1 LFFFTEEKAILDT
14 QMKNKVE
21 KIFDF
26 LEISEQLKNTKRWK
40 NVPQM
45 KKKETSADHTWHVAL
60 LACLFAKELKLEINF
75 LKAIQ
80 IIIIHDLAEAI
91 TDDIDY
97 VQFFKGL
104 ADPKDKDRDERL
116 AIKKIRSV
124 LPEKSG
130 KIIFD
135 LWQEYE
141 DKSTAEGKFAY
152 AMDKIEG
159 LHHMVH
165 TGHECFHFAEIIGTY
180 PNKAVASFPGLK
192 SVLCEHKKRAKREM
206 EKHGWDW
213 KDEYDLDRSD
223 SIKTTEEIE
232 QIFDFIKI
240 SENLK
245 DTKRYLNTKEIK
257 HKESSAEHS
266 WHVALM
272 AIITFYEFD
281 FDINLEKAIKIA
293 LVHDLPESLAGDTD
307 YSLVAWGIKTKE
319 EKHRLEV
326 EAINKIKEALP
337 QKSGQEVYDLWQ
349 EYEEAKTKEARFIK
363 AVDKI
368 EGINHMLVL
377 GYTSFDY
384 PELIAPYPN
393 KAVGN
398 YPELKP
404 MLNELHNRLKPLFK
418 KKGWNWEDNYNLS

>member
-1 LFFFTEEKAILDT
+1 M

-60 LACLFAKELKLEINF
+60 LACLFDKELDFEIDF

-80 IIIIHDLAEAI
+80 IIIIHDLVEAI

-104 ADPKDKDRDERL
+104 ADPKDKDRNEKL
-116 AIKKIRSV
+116 AIAKIRSV

-141 DKSTAEGKFAY
+141 DKSSNEGKFAY

-180 PNKAVASFPGLK
+180 PNKAVAGFPKLK
-192 SVLCEHKKRAKREM
+192 SVLCEHKKRAKTEM

-213 KDEYDLDRSD
+213 KGEYSLDGTNDTKST
-223 SIKTTEEIE
+223 KEIE
-232 QIFDFIKI
+232 QIFDFIEI

-245 DTKRYLNTKEIK
+245 DTRRYLNTKEMK
-257 HKESSAEHS
+257 QKESSAEHS
-266 WHVALM
+266 WHVALISM
-272 AIITFYEFD
+272 IVFYEFD
-281 FDINLEKAIKIA
+281 LKVDLLKSIKMA
-293 LVHDLPESLAGDTD
+293 LVHDLPESIAGDTD

-319 EKHRLEV
+319 EKHDMEL
-326 EAINKIKEALP
+326 AAIKEIRKRLP
-337 QKSGQEVYDLWQ
+337 KKSGQEIYNLWQ
-349 EYEEAKTKEARFIK
+349 EYEQSETAEAKFIK

-377 GYTSFDY
+377 GHECFDH

-393 KAVGN
+393 KAVKKF
-398 YPELKP
+398 PEIKA
-404 MLNELHNRLKPLFK
+404 MLIELHDRLKPKFEKL
-418 KKGWNWEDNYNLS
+418 GWPWLEEYAKFLNKEENE

>member
-1 LFFFTEEKAILDT
+1 
-14 QMKNKVE
+14 MKPRSKVE

-45 KKKETSADHTWHVAL
+45 KKKETSADHTWHVAF
-60 LACLFAKELKLEINF
+60 LACLFDKELDLKINF

-80 IIIIHDLAEAI
+80 IIIIHDLVEAI

-116 AIKKIRSV
+116 AIKKIRSI

-135 LWQEYE
+135 LWHEYQ
-141 DKSTAEGKFAY
+141 DKSSSEGKFAY
-152 AMDKIEG
+152 AMDKIESIY
-159 LHHMVH
+159 HMVN
-165 TGHECFHFAEIIGTY
+165 TGHECFHFAEILGTY
-180 PNKAVASFPGLK
+180 PNKAVSGFPSLK
-192 SVLCEHKKRAKREM
+192 IVLKAHHNKLKPEM
-206 EKHGWDW
+206 KKHGWPW
-213 KDEYDLDRSD
+213 RNEYDIEGINDV
-223 SIKTTEEIE
+223 KTKKEIE
-232 QIFDFIKI
+232 QIFDFIGI

-272 AIITFYEFD
+272 AMVAFYEFGL
-281 FDINLEKAIKIA
+281 DIDLGKAIKIA

-319 EKHRLEV
+319 EKHRLEA
-326 EAINKIKEALP
+326 EAIEKIKEALP
-337 QKSGQEVYDLWQ
+337 PKSGREVFDLWQ
-349 EYEEAKTKEARFIK
+349 EYEKAETKEARFIK
-363 AVDKI
+363 AIDKI
-368 EGINHMLVL
+368 EGIDHMLVL

-393 KAVGN
+393 KAVAN

-404 MLNELHNRLKPLFK
+404 MLNELHKRLKPLFE